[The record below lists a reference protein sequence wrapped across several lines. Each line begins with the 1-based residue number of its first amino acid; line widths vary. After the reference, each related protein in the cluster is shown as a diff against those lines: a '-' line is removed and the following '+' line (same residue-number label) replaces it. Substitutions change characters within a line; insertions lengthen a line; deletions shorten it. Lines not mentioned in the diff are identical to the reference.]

1 MYVKCPFPVSKD
13 NLCRQLEKVIK
24 SAKSK
29 VTKKP
34 SQISIL
40 ELIRLFLK
48 FQALCFLK
56 RKDNFSETK
65 SYASLK
71 HELHLYQIIGVYSK
85 LWSSTDL
92 LAPRCLEDSFCRWV
106 SSQLP
111 TIIAQSPMILNFM
124 EKCLIFCLSTSTFSF
139 VFLSIPNDI
148 FHLFSLFFSFFSKT
162 YNFSKITRFDNF
174 DIFGRLELQGIFR
187 NLTCYLVSYM
197 DKSCKSSEQHPSS
210 KVGPFLGTENQ
221 ASSRR

>member
-29 VTKKP
+29 VNKKP

-65 SYASLK
+65 SYVSLK
-71 HELHLYQIIGVYSK
+71 HVLHLYQIIGVYSK

-92 LAPRCLEDSFCRWV
+92 LAPRYHEDSFCRWV
-106 SSQLP
+106 SSLLP
-111 TIIAQSPMILNFM
+111 TIIAQSPMILNFTK
-124 EKCLIFCLSTSTFSF
+124 KCSIFCLSTSTFWF
-139 VFLSIPNDI
+139 VFLLIPKDI
-148 FHLFSLFFSFFSKT
+148 FHPFSLFFSFFSKT

-174 DIFGRLELQGIFR
+174 VIIFLLLVPREIFR

-197 DKSCKSSEQHPSS
+197 DKSC
-210 KVGPFLGTENQ
+210 
-221 ASSRR
+221 